1 MIFKNDGKQ
10 SDLNGFLDT
19 GSHINGELR
28 FETTFRVDGKLTGV
42 VRSAGDLVVGEG
54 GEVEGEIEV
63 GQVFVSG
70 VVRGTIRAVR
80 RVQITP
86 TGKVFADLETQALI
100 VEDGALFEGRCAM
113 APVAA
118 TPTLS
123 QSSSPQAGARGDAAK
138 AAGPRKAE

>member
-28 FETTFRVDGKLTGV
+28 FETTFRVDGKLTGI
-42 VRSAGDLVVGEG
+42 VRSGGDLVVGEG
-54 GEVEGEIEV
+54 GEVEGEVEV

-70 VVRGTIRAVR
+70 VVRGTIRAAR

-86 TGKVFADLETQALI
+86 TGKVFADLETPALI

-113 APVAA
+113 APPA
-118 TPTLS
+118 TASGNPLS
-123 QSSSPQAGARGDAAK
+123 SQRKEPGKSGGPAK
-138 AAGPRKAE
+138 PE

>member
-28 FETTFRVDGKLTGV
+28 FETTFRVDGKLTGI
-42 VRSAGDLVVGEG
+42 VRSGGDLVVGEG
-54 GEVEGEIEV
+54 GEVEGEVEV

-70 VVRGTIRAVR
+70 VVRGTIRAAR

-86 TGKVFADLETQALI
+86 TGKVFADLETPALI

-113 APVAA
+113 APAA
-118 TPTLS
+118 P
-123 QSSSPQAGARGDAAK
+123 PAGTHPAPRKELGKPGGPAK
-138 AAGPRKAE
+138 AD

>member
-1 MIFKNDGKQ
+1 MIFKNEGKQ

-28 FETTFRVDGKLTGV
+28 FETTFRVDGKLAGV

-70 VVRGTIRAVR
+70 VVRGTIRATR

-86 TGKVFADLETQALI
+86 TGKVFADLETPALI

-113 APVAA
+113 APAA
-118 TPTLS
+118 PAS
-123 QSSSPQAGARGDAAK
+123 AAASSRKEPAKPAASAK
-138 AAGPRKAE
+138 AE

>member
-1 MIFKNDGKQ
+1 MIFKNEGKQ

-28 FETTFRVDGKLTGV
+28 FETTFRVDGKLTGI
-42 VRSAGDLVVGEG
+42 VRSGGDLVVGEG

-70 VVRGTIRAVR
+70 VVRGTIRAAR

-86 TGKVFADLETQALI
+86 TGKVFADLETPALI

-113 APVAA
+113 APA
-118 TPTLS
+118 P
-123 QSSSPQAGARGDAAK
+123 AGAGTAQRKEQGKPVVGAK
-138 AAGPRKAE
+138 VD

>member
-1 MIFKNDGKQ
+1 MIFKSDGKH

-28 FETTFRVDGKLTGV
+28 FETTFRVDGKLTGI
-42 VRSAGDLVVGEG
+42 VRSAGDLVVGDG

-63 GQVFVSG
+63 GQLFVSG
-70 VVRGTIRAVR
+70 VVRGTIRALR

-86 TGKVFADLETQALI
+86 TGKVFADLETPALI

-113 APVAA
+113 ATAA
-118 TPTLS
+118 PSALTIAGTERAES
-123 QSSSPQAGARGDAAK
+123 TKGAGAA
-138 AAGPRKAE
+138 RKPV

>member
-1 MIFKNDGKQ
+1 MIFKGDGKQ

-28 FETTFRVDGKLTGV
+28 FETTFRVDGKLTGM
-42 VRSAGDLVVGEG
+42 VRSAGDLVVGDG

-63 GQVFVSG
+63 GQLFVSG
-70 VVRGTIRAVR
+70 VVRGTIRAIR

-86 TGKVFADLETQALI
+86 TGRVFADLETPALI

-113 APVAA
+113 ATTAPGA
-118 TPTLS
+118 TAPLGTERAEPTKG
-123 QSSSPQAGARGDAAK
+123 AGAA
-138 AAGPRKAE
+138 RKPG

>member
-1 MIFKNDGKQ
+1 MIFKGDGKQ

-42 VRSAGDLVVGEG
+42 VRSGGDLVVGEG

-70 VVRGTIRAVR
+70 VIRGTIRAAR

-86 TGKVFADLETQALI
+86 TGKVFADLETPALI

-113 APVAA
+113 APPAPPAA
-118 TPTLS
+118 TGS
-123 QSSSPQAGARGDAAK
+123 GPQRREPAKSGGA
-138 AAGPRKAE
+138 PRAE

>member
-1 MIFKNDGKQ
+1 MIFKSDGKQ

-28 FETTFRVDGKLTGV
+28 FETTFRVDGKLTGI
-42 VRSAGDLVVGEG
+42 VRSGGDLVVGEG

-70 VVRGTIRAVR
+70 VVRGTIRATR

-86 TGKVFADLETQALI
+86 TGKVFADLETPALI
-100 VEDGALFEGRCAM
+100 VEDGAVFEGRCAM
-113 APVAA
+113 APVPPAA
-118 TPTLS
+118 A
-123 QSSSPQAGARGDAAK
+123 PQRKDQGKPGGPAK
-138 AAGPRKAE
+138 AD

>member
-1 MIFKNDGKQ
+1 MIFKNEGKQ

-28 FETTFRVDGKLTGV
+28 FETTFRVDGKLAGI

-70 VVRGTIRAVR
+70 VVRGTIRATR

-86 TGKVFADLETQALI
+86 TGKVFADLETPALI

-113 APVAA
+113 APVA
-118 TPTLS
+118 
-123 QSSSPQAGARGDAAK
+123 PQAVTAA
-138 AAGPRKAE
+138 APRKDPGKPPANKAE

>member
-28 FETTFRVDGKLTGV
+28 FETTFRVDGKLTGI
-42 VRSAGDLVVGEG
+42 VRSGGDLVVGEG

-70 VVRGTIRAVR
+70 VVRGTIRAAR

-86 TGKVFADLETQALI
+86 TGKVFADLETPALI

-113 APVAA
+113 APAA
-118 TPTLS
+118 PASGTTLS
-123 QSSSPQAGARGDAAK
+123 AQRKETAK
-138 AAGPRKAE
+138 SGGPAKPE

>member
-1 MIFKNDGKQ
+1 MIFKGDGKQ

-42 VRSAGDLVVGEG
+42 VRSGGDLVVGEG

-70 VVRGTIRAVR
+70 VVRGTIRAIR

-86 TGKVFADLETQALI
+86 TGKVFADLETPALI
-100 VEDGALFEGRCAM
+100 VEDGAVFEGRCAM
-113 APVAA
+113 AAPVPPAA
-118 TPTLS
+118 NPVSHRKEL
-123 QSSSPQAGARGDAAK
+123 AK
-138 AAGPRKAE
+138 AGGAPKTD

>member
-1 MIFKNDGKQ
+1 MIFKNEGKQ

-28 FETTFRVDGKLTGV
+28 FETTFRVDGKLTGI
-42 VRSAGDLVVGEG
+42 VRSGGDLVVGEG

-86 TGKVFADLETQALI
+86 SGKVFADLETPALI

-113 APVAA
+113 APPPAA
-118 TPTLS
+118 VVGIS
-123 QSSSPQAGARGDAAK
+123 QRKEPGKPVLAAK
-138 AAGPRKAE
+138 AD

>member
-1 MIFKNDGKQ
+1 MIFKSEGKQ

-70 VVRGTIRAVR
+70 VVRGTIRATR

-86 TGKVFADLETQALI
+86 TGKVFADLETPALI

-113 APVAA
+113 APAVPASAA
-118 TPTLS
+118 
-123 QSSSPQAGARGDAAK
+123 SSSRKDPGKPAASAK
-138 AAGPRKAE
+138 AE

>member
-1 MIFKNDGKQ
+1 MMFKSDGKQ

-28 FETTFRVDGKLTGV
+28 FETTFRVDGKLTGI
-42 VRSAGDLVVGEG
+42 VRSGGDLVVGEG

-70 VVRGTIRAVR
+70 VIRGTIRATR
-80 RVQITP
+80 RVQVTP
-86 TGKVFADLETQALI
+86 TGKVFADLETPALI

-113 APVAA
+113 APAVSPAA
-118 TPTLS
+118 LRKEPGR
-123 QSSSPQAGARGDAAK
+123 PGAPAK
-138 AAGPRKAE
+138 AE

>member
-1 MIFKNDGKQ
+1 MIFKNEGKQ

-28 FETTFRVDGKLTGV
+28 FETTFRVDGRLAGI

-70 VVRGTIRAVR
+70 VVRGTIRATR

-86 TGKVFADLETQALI
+86 TGKVFADLETPALI

-113 APVAA
+113 APVA
-118 TPTLS
+118 
-123 QSSSPQAGARGDAAK
+123 PQAANAAQRKEPGKPVAAVK
-138 AAGPRKAE
+138 AD

>member
-1 MIFKNDGKQ
+1 MIFKNEGKQ

-19 GSHINGELR
+19 GSHIDGELR
-28 FETTFRVDGKLTGV
+28 FETTFRVDGKLTGI
-42 VRSAGDLVVGEG
+42 VRSKGDLVVGDG

-70 VVRGTIRAVR
+70 VVRGTIRAGR

-86 TGKVFADLETQALI
+86 TGKVFADLETPALI

-113 APVAA
+113 APAA
-118 TPTLS
+118 PA
-123 QSSSPQAGARGDAAK
+123 QPASPAARKDTAKGTAAAK
-138 AAGPRKAE
+138 PD